1 MAVALISAV
10 LALILLTQPVGP
22 PGTAEVAVAPPSPPP
37 PAEVV
42 VPAGPPPTD
51 EVVVVLSGTVVV
63 ERGGERTV
71 LDQPYA
77 TSRIGREGTLKRETL
92 SQQQVQESFGSALA
106 ALPRRPATFM
116 LHFVRGSDEL
126 IEDSKAELQRMLA
139 ELRSRALPDIVLIGH
154 ADTVGRD
161 ELNDEL
167 SLQRAERVKALVV
180 EQGIAAQRIRTAGR
194 GKRELLVPTADGVD
208 EPRNRRVEINV
219 R

>member
-1 MAVALISAV
+1 MAVALIGAV
-10 LALILLTQPVGP
+10 MALILLAQPAAP
-22 PGTAEVAVAPPSPPP
+22 PTTAEAPATVEVP
-37 PAEVV
+37 PAAEAPATSEIVV
-42 VPAGPPPTD
+42 VFTGI
-51 EVVVVLSGTVVV
+51 VVV
-63 ERGGERTV
+63 ERGGERAV

-106 ALPRRPATFM
+106 ALPTRPATFM

-126 IEDSKAELQRMLA
+126 SEDSKAELQRMLA
-139 ELRSRALPDIVLIGH
+139 ELRTRALPDIVLIGH

-167 SLQRAERVKALVV
+167 SLKRAERVKTLVV

-208 EPRNRRVEINV
+208 EPRNRRVEVNV

>member
-1 MAVALISAV
+1 
-10 LALILLTQPVGP
+10 
-22 PGTAEVAVAPPSPPP
+22 
-37 PAEVV
+37 
-42 VPAGPPPTD
+42 
-51 EVVVVLSGTVVV
+51 
-63 ERGGERTV
+63 
-71 LDQPYA
+71 
-77 TSRIGREGTLKRETL
+77 
-92 SQQQVQESFGSALA
+92 
-106 ALPRRPATFM
+106 M

-139 ELRSRALPDIVLIGH
+139 ELRTRALPDIVLIGH

-167 SLQRAERVKALVV
+167 SLQRAERVKTLVV

-208 EPRNRRVEINV
+208 EPRNRRVEVNV